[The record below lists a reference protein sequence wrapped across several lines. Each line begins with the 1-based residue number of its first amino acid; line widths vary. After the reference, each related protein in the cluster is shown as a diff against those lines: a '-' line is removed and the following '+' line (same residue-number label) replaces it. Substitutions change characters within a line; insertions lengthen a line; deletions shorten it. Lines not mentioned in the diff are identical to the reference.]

1 MDNDVT
7 GLFGRLF
14 GEKRK
19 KSIEEIYGDM
29 MIGLRR
35 RTNLIKNRDPYIGK
49 VYKKRL
55 EKLFDMI
62 QDEVGYDLPNN
73 DNILLSK
80 DNLKMVANRTGFLSP
95 KRTPEGIEPRYV
107 DKTRKMPTYSGIG
120 QTGST
125 NVLSDEDILELL
137 LRQPEIRGK

>member
-1 MDNDVT
+1 MDEERK
-7 GLFGRLF
+7 GLFRRLF

-19 KSIEEIYGDM
+19 KDVEEIYGDM

-35 RTNLIKNRDPYIGK
+35 RTNLLKNRDPYIGK

-55 EKLFDMI
+55 ENLFDMMRE
-62 QDEVGYDLPNN
+62 DVGYDV
-73 DNILLSK
+73 DNILLPK
-80 DNLKMVANRTGFLSP
+80 DVLKMIANRTGILGP
-95 KRTPEGIEPRYV
+95 KRTPEGIEPMYLDETKR
-107 DKTRKMPTYSGIG
+107 TRMNAGIW
-120 QTGST
+120 QSGST